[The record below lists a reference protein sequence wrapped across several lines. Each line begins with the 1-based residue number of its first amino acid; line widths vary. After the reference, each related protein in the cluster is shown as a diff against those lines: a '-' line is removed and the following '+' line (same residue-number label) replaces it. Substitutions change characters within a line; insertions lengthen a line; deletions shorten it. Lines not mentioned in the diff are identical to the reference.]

1 MTTNYNKVKTE
12 GVEEFDRTFVSDSPD
27 FPLEKFWKQTNEDTI
42 ELKKHKDFAFSLA
55 EKVHKAT
62 LEDVYEKLDKNYLG
76 YCREHNGLP
85 YCKNCGLD
93 LEELKTLTK

>member
-1 MTTNYNKVKTE
+1 MNNYNKVKTE
-12 GVEEFDRTFVSDSPD
+12 GVEAIEKRIFARHAEENGEFMYISLSM
-27 FPLEKFWKQTNEDTI
+27 EKE
-42 ELKKHKDFAFSLA
+42 ELMSTLSTYA

-93 LEELKTLTK
+93 LEELRNLMK